1 MDDWNDFG
9 PDSRNSAAGRNTVQ
23 SSWHHDSDEP
33 ASTVS
38 FPSWRS
44 ASAAEPR
51 SVMMRQLPSHSPPEQ
66 SNVNNNNNKDDNSA
80 PPNNPPQPTDRS
92 STDAVI
98 LGPAGDLDAAT
109 DCEELGVTRSG
120 RNYGSFTK
128 SSDRYHSVS
137 YTKLEVISAQ
147 QIQQLLHAFHIL
159 IATALCWS
167 IFSAILIDRTSIPY
181 IIGLRATLLSR
192 SQKDRIVNDFLTQ
205 KLTRIDT
212 SHSERISQY
221 STTTDSLT
229 PLAYGWIP
237 LAAVKNQFERQ
248 CRLRQVGLCPVLDN
262 FVKCE
267 IPNLDD
273 INNPCYPYWSSTSS
287 LEVVSRQ
294 EGMNLSNVTGETNDV
309 GVPILVGP
317 KNAILAPYRTNVAVA
332 PKWYM
337 LLGYALVSF
346 MGVFLMLLAVLFLIR
361 LVRCGR
367 RNISQEQIFTCGFIF
382 VSLLYFNVIYSIN
395 TLVWVFNNRKQTGN
409 PTLITMLSEP
419 MLVLKNIALSPMLL
433 FFIWANIHAYRIL
446 DPLKKLGPQFFL
458 PKILALAPYAFI
470 KVFVFLKW
478 KITTSESLFISAV
491 MMQHHFGRFNMLRAY
506 PVQFGVVIAL
516 TLYELF
522 LFAII
527 VWQTALTMKALRR
540 APYMR
545 HRSKH
550 TGFRFFIY
558 INFVFFMAYSFTQ
571 VLVILAAPYG
581 TPLVDLT
588 LTGWFHLRMPE
599 QRSVASIFLLS
610 GYIIIWAHV
619 NLPHDSIGAVKGWV
633 SGSELAP
640 SSMRWSSASSSD
652 ASGLESDTG
661 SGSGSISG
669 IHSVS
674 GYSRAEQRTLL
685 DCSKPRFIVD
695 KDYELNQEIIE
706 PVTYR
711 KRESDNSL
719 DLKANCFT
727 MQTHVFMFNFAWYV
741 YYYDTP
747 KFERL
752 KEKDQVLPF
761 SFKVAESI
769 REESTDTQCLIIDGA
784 DRIIVSFKGST
795 SLRNL
800 RTSLAVYHE
809 RLKNVVPTNID
820 GADEHERLNKLFQ
833 RSYDGAKIHK
843 GFAVAYASV
852 AHRVMSGIKRL
863 HDENPRPIFLT
874 GHSLGGALATI
885 CSLDV
890 WVKLRISRRSIFV
903 STFGSPRV
911 GNEAFKRV
919 YNSVIVLH
927 WRIVVDPDMVAKLPK
942 GMFRHVGK
950 KVTLTQH
957 GDLFIDPNALEL
969 KLWSGST
976 AGFAYHRKASY
987 LLAMQAW
994 CLRHHKL
1001 TYTPEF
1007 WEFPVRDEDRERFVG
1022 ARFEEANEDLEAPHM
1037 KAVKKIILLDAMVD
1051 SLNNESNSTPVGNAA
1066 AVEKW
1071 ARLTRRL
1078 LLRHKL
1084 TSAVNKSG
1092 GIGVP

>member
-9 PDSRNSAAGRNTVQ
+9 PDSRSSADRSAFY
-23 SSWHHDSDEP
+23 SSWRQDSDDP
-33 ASTVS
+33 ASTAS

-51 SVMMRQLPSHSPPEQ
+51 SVMMRQLPSPRPPLHSSE
-66 SNVNNNNNKDDNSA
+66 
-80 PPNNPPQPTDRS
+80 PQQTNERS
-92 STDAVI
+92 STDAVV

-120 RNYGSFTK
+120 RQYGSFTK
-128 SSDRYHSVS
+128 SSERYHSVS

-147 QIQQLLHAFHIL
+147 QIQQLLHAFHVL
-159 IATALCWS
+159 IAATLCWS
-167 IFSAILIDRTSIPY
+167 VFSAILLNRSNVRLIV
-181 IIGLRATLLSR
+181 GLRHSLLSQP
-192 SQKDRIVNDFLTQ
+192 QKEKVVNDFVTQ
-205 KLTRIDT
+205 NLVRFDVT
-212 SHSERISQY
+212 HSEKLMRRSSTPTVTSVAFGMIPKAACETKLRYDCMLLRYGMRRIL
-221 STTTDSLT
+221 DSMVHCDT
-229 PLAYGWIP
+229 PDL
-237 LAAVKNQFERQ
+237 NDMQH
-248 CRLRQVGLCPVLDN
+248 
-262 FVKCE
+262 
-267 IPNLDD
+267 
-273 INNPCYPYWSSTSS
+273 PCYPYWDKPS
-287 LEVVSRQ
+287 LDYVSRQ
-294 EGMNLSNVTGETNDV
+294 EGSRRQEKPVRTEQF
-309 GVPILVGP
+309 PILIT
-317 KNAILAPYRTNVAVA
+317 KENSILAPYPVRVTVLPAWHA
-332 PKWYM
+332 ILCHALILFFGAF
-337 LLGYALVSF
+337 LL
-346 MGVFLMLLAVLFLIR
+346 MLAVLFLIR

-382 VSLLYFNVIYSIN
+382 VSILYFNLILGSMDFTFALHRRRQDII
-395 TLVWVFNNRKQTGN
+395 
-409 PTLITMLSEP
+409 PTWYVMLSEP
-419 MLVLKNIALSPMLL
+419 MVIIRSLALSPLFL
-433 FFIWANIHAYRIL
+433 FFVWANIHSYRIL
-446 DPLKKLGPQFFL
+446 DPLKKLGPEFFL
-458 PKILALAPYAFI
+458 PKILVLAPYAFFR
-470 KVFVFLKW
+470 VFVFLKW
-478 KITTSESLFISAV
+478 KVVTSESLFISAV
-491 MMQHHFGRFNMLRAY
+491 MMQHYFGRFNMIRAY
-506 PVQFGVVIAL
+506 PVQFGVAIAL
-516 TLYELF
+516 TLYELV

-527 VWQTALTMKALRR
+527 VWQTAVTMKALRR

-558 INFVFFMAYSFTQ
+558 LNFVFFLTYVLTQ
-571 VLVILAAPYG
+571 VLIIIAAPTG
-581 TPLVDLT
+581 TPLIDLSV
-588 LTGWFHLRMPE
+588 GGRMFLRLP
-599 QRSVASIFLLS
+599 QTHSVGSIILLG

-619 NLPHDSIGAVKGWV
+619 NLPHDSVGVIKGWV
-633 SGSELAP
+633 SGSELPP
-640 SSMRWSSASSSD
+640 SSMRWSSASSSET
-652 ASGLESDTG
+652 SGLESDTG
-661 SGSGSISG
+661 SGSGSVSG

-674 GYSRAEQRTLL
+674 GYSRTEQRALL
-685 DCSKPRFIVD
+685 DNNKPRFIVD
-695 KDYELNQEIIE
+695 KDYELNQEIVE

-711 KRESDNSL
+711 KRESDSSL
-719 DLKANCFT
+719 ELKANCFT

-741 YYYDTP
+741 YYYGTP

-752 KEKDQVLPF
+752 KEQDKVLPF
-761 SFKVAESI
+761 KFKIAESI
-769 REESTDTQCLIIDGA
+769 REESTDTQALIIDGS

-820 GADEHERLNKLFQ
+820 GEDEHERLTKLFQ
-833 RSYDGAKIHK
+833 GSYEAAKIHK
-843 GFAVAYASV
+843 GFAMAYASV
-852 AHRVMSGIKRL
+852 AHRVMGGIKRL
-863 HDENPRPIFLT
+863 HEENPRPIFLT

-885 CSLDV
+885 CSLDI

-957 GDLFIDPNALEL
+957 GDLFIDPSALEL

-1007 WEFPVRDEDRERFVG
+1007 MEFPVRDEDRERFVG

-1051 SLNNESNSTPVGNAA
+1051 SLNNDDRTPVGNAA
-1066 AVEKW
+1066 AVENW

-1078 LLRHKL
+1078 LLRQKL
-1084 TSAVNKSG
+1084 TSAVHKSG
-1092 GIGVP
+1092 GVGTV